1 MCEILA
7 MKDQKHKR
15 FPQAKRIKLEPKMNN
30 YSKMEEF
37 CERFPVLNKEILNQL
52 DNQSLVN
59 FKKSSGLISKV
70 MDQERCFWIRVIG
83 KNNEYLESFSELWKK
98 MIHKTPVEV
107 IKDLALAV
115 SLYFKKYLQKNTYWK
130 DTRFL
135 NPAPHHIA
143 AELGLLKLYNQI
155 VEKTGLN
162 NPWGHYVRGKFKKFW
177 IQNYIFL

>member
-143 AELGLLKLYNQI
+143 AELGLLKLYKQI

-177 IQNYIFL
+177 IENYIFL

>member
-1 MCEILA
+1 
-7 MKDQKHKR
+7 MKDQKNEIY
-15 FPQAKRIKLEPKMNN
+15 PQAKRIKLELKMDNL
-30 YSKMEEF
+30 SKMEEV

-59 FKKSSGLISKV
+59 FKETSRPIFKV
-70 MDQERCFWIRVIG
+70 MDQERRFWIRIIG

-115 SLYFKKYLQKNTYWK
+115 SLYFKKHLQKNTYWK

-143 AELGLLKLYNQI
+143 AELGLLQLYQRI
-155 VEKTGLN
+155 VEITGLN
-162 NPWGHYVRGKFKKFW
+162 NPWGHYVKGKFKKV
-177 IQNYIFL
+177 